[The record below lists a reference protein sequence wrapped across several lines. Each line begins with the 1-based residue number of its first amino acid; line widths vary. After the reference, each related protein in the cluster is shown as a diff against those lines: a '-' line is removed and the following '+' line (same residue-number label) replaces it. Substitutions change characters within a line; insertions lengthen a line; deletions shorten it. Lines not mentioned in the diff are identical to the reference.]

1 MYAALCLCCCML
13 LTACVTKRKYLEA
26 EGRANRLQQDSA
38 RYHTSLDECTGKL
51 DEAGVRIRNLEKSG
65 VLRGYRA
72 DIDRKE
78 VGLGLT
84 VFVEIKVGHHN
95 RENAVAQQEALLAV
109 PEIVSC
115 FLISGNADFL
125 AEVVVEDLPAYEKLL
140 TETLL
145 ALPGVTDIRSNFA
158 IRSIKTGGP
167 LKLPEPR

>member
-1 MYAALCLCCCML
+1 MCQQIPLKFVIMPNLDKFDFAILRILQEDARATNVEIAEKVNLSPSPCL
-13 LTACVTKRKYLEA
+13 R
-26 EGRANRLQQDSA
+26 
-38 RYHTSLDECTGKL
+38 
-51 DEAGVRIRNLEKSG
+51 RIRNLEKSG
-65 VLRGYRA
+65 ILRGYRA

-78 VGLGLT
+78 AGLGLT
-84 VFVEIKVGHHN
+84 VFVEIKVGRHS
-95 RENAVAQQEALLAV
+95 RENAQLQQEALLAI
-109 PEIVSC
+109 PEVVSC

-140 TETLL
+140 TDTLL